1 MLNDYHSSF
10 CSPTSAGDTFVLSDG
25 LLGLLGFSAFVLI
38 LLVINW
44 VCFILCTRKSV
55 LLQRKADKAR
65 MKRQIAERQFSD
77 QLRVLV
83 NREVNRKMHKRQEES
98 NNRNR
103 QGTQQVYV
111 MTKIKITSKT
121 F

>member
-10 CSPTSAGDTFVLSDG
+10 CRPTSAGDTFVLSDG
-25 LLGLLGFSAFVLI
+25 LLGLLGFSAFILI

-77 QLRVLV
+77 HLGVLV

-111 MTKIKITSKT
+111 MTKIKITSKI